1 MKSKITNK
9 TIKYIVVAVLI
20 CILGVSIVR
29 QIVTMNKIQ
38 EQITQKQEQI
48 DKLKKDN
55 EALKDEVSK
64 STSDDFIEKQARERL
79 NMIKP
84 GEKVVVQKQN

>member
-1 MKSKITNK
+1 MKSKVTNK
-9 TIKYIVVAVLI
+9 TIKHIVIAVLI
-20 CILGVSIVR
+20 LILGVSIVR

-55 EALKDEVSK
+55 EALKDEVGK

-84 GEKVVVQKQN
+84 GEKVVVQKRN

>member
-1 MKSKITNK
+1 MKSKVTNK
-9 TIKYIVVAVLI
+9 TIKHIVIVVLI
-20 CILGVSIVR
+20 LILGVSIVR

-55 EALKDEVSK
+55 EALKDEVGK

-84 GEKVVVQKQN
+84 GEKVVVQKRN

>member
-1 MKSKITNK
+1 MKSKVTNK
-9 TIKYIVVAVLI
+9 TIKHIVIAVLI
-20 CILGVSIVR
+20 LILGVSIVR

-84 GEKVVVQKQN
+84 GEKVVVQKRN

>member
-1 MKSKITNK
+1 MKSKVTNR
-9 TIKYIVVAVLI
+9 TIKHIVIAVLI

-29 QIVTMNKIQ
+29 QFITMNKIQ

-55 EALKDEVSK
+55 ETLKDEVSK

-84 GEKVVVQKQN
+84 GEKVVVQK